1 MTIKK
6 SFLRPHFVLNNIR
19 MNSQKTMMAL
29 TVVRTYTLTFT
40 NHQLST
46 PTQLCQMV
54 DWVIKYGYILHMCK
68 LAQWPK
74 QWVVASNQRP
84 IKHVLEFIIICG
96 LSITFDILV

>member
-1 MTIKK
+1 
-6 SFLRPHFVLNNIR
+6 

-29 TVVRTYTLTFT
+29 TVVRTYTFNFYKPSAVDTDPA
-40 NHQLST
+40 LSDGR
-46 PTQLCQMV
+46 LGR
-54 DWVIKYGYILHMCK
+54 KYGYILHMCK